1 MLKMKNIF
9 LIFLFF
15 LNNSFADDFLDGARL
30 FENKDYIGAYKLWVG
45 LAGQGN
51 TSAQVNVGNLYAKGL
66 GVEKNLNEAFRWL
79 NMAAEKGDINAQNS
93 IGEMYLLGNGL
104 LKDITKADMWFT
116 IASNNGNKIALENKT
131 LLEKQMSEEDKLIVK
146 NNVLTC
152 MNQMLQNCN

>member
-1 MLKMKNIF
+1 
-9 LIFLFF
+9 
-15 LNNSFADDFLDGARL
+15 
-30 FENKDYIGAYKLWVG
+30 
-45 LAGQGN
+45 
-51 TSAQVNVGNLYAKGL
+51 
-66 GVEKNLNEAFRWL
+66 
-79 NMAAEKGDINAQNS
+79 MAAEKGDINAQNS

-152 MNQMLQNCN
+152 INQMLRNCN